1 MNDIEFCSLCNRPL
15 PEKPSKHHLIP
26 KTFKGKEIVMLH
38 RICHRQIHANFTERE
53 LRNYYHTI
61 DRLLENNNIQKFI
74 KWVRNKPP
82 EFHVR
87 TRNTTN
93 KRAKT

>member
-1 MNDIEFCSLCNRPL
+1 MDQPNDCPLCMRPL

-26 KTFKGKEIVMLH
+26 KTFKGKDIVLLH

-53 LRNYYHTI
+53 LLNYYHTI
-61 DRLLENNNIQKFI
+61 ERILENECIQKFV
-74 KWVRNKPP
+74 KWVKNKPP

-87 TRNTTN
+87 TRNTAR
-93 KRAKT
+93 KRAL